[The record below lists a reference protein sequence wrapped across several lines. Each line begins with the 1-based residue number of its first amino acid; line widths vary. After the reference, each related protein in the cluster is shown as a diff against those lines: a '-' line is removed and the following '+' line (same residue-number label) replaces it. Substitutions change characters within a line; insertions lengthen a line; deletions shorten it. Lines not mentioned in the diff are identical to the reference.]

1 MPDSSWSH
9 GLWPIRL
16 LCPQSSLGKN
26 TGLGSHSL
34 LHEIFPSRGLNLCFG
49 IAGRFFTIW
58 ATREVQTEKVV
69 PWKEYTPRN
78 PLAVQWIGPY
88 ACSAKGMGS
97 VPGQG
102 TKIMQLMWHGK
113 KKPENKKTPH
123 SCWHFDLGLLVF
135 RNMSKCIAIV
145 QTIQSLVLC
154 CGLPDK
160 EYNVLSVK
168 GQNRELDR

>member
-26 TGLGSHSL
+26 TGMGSHSL
-34 LHEIFPSRGLNLCFG
+34 LQEIFPARGLNLCFG

-88 ACSAKGMGS
+88 ACSSKGMGS

-113 KKPENKKTPH
+113 KKTKKQKNA
-123 SCWHFDLGLLVF
+123 SLLLTLWSWTSSLQKYEQMHCYCSNHPVF
-135 RNMSKCIAIV
+135 GTLLWSSWQRI
-145 QTIQSLVLC
+145 
-154 CGLPDK
+154 
-160 EYNVLSVK
+160 
-168 GQNRELDR
+168 